1 MSHPICQTCV
11 FPTATCRRESLPAF
25 GRSQGA
31 VRESGRHFSVNCKTV
46 SLQVDASLR
55 AGIQLWTGTAGTG
68 GWCMRFLLCETMVSE
83 N

>member
-25 GRSQGA
+25 GRSGGGA
-31 VRESGRHFSVNCKTV
+31 RRGEGISVSCKRV
-46 SLQVDASLR
+46 SLDVDASLR
-55 AGIQLWTGTAGTG
+55 PGIQLWTAGIG